1 MSRYH
6 PIIPRLLL
14 GYELLELLLLLLLLG
29 DQVNLTWDSPASSQ
43 SLFIG
48 GRLFNR
54 VLLLLLLSTL
64 VPR

>member
-6 PIIPRLLL
+6 PIIARLLL
-14 GYELLELLLLLLLLG
+14 GYELLELLLLLLLG
-29 DQVNLTWDSPASSQ
+29 EQVNLTWDSPASSH
-43 SLFIG
+43 SLFHR

-54 VLLLLLLSTL
+54 VLLLLLSTL

>member
-14 GYELLELLLLLLLLG
+14 GYELLELLLLLLLG

-43 SLFIG
+43 SLFHG